1 MSNSTS
7 LYNTKD
13 ISIVQAISVLNT
25 EKTQEKIPETICK
38 NTYEL
43 ENPSFV
49 KHFEYKQF
57 CTDSQTPFIN
67 IVDRNQKSGYYLSEI
82 SNIKRSLEAVH
93 LSIQEKFKEK
103 KKMNEKLAN
112 LEISLIKQKKQLKSI
127 LNQGLLNFLL
137 TIMKNLRIIFMK
149 CLKVIIKV
157 KTIGIV

>member
-112 LEISLIKQKKQLKSI
+112 LEISLIKQKK
-127 LNQGLLNFLL
+127 
-137 TIMKNLRIIFMK
+137 
-149 CLKVIIKV
+149 
-157 KTIGIV
+157 KT